1 MRKMLALAVAAT
13 SWASCAPAAEQD
25 AGFYAG
31 LALGQTR
38 LTDWCNS
45 APGVTISA
53 CEDSDTGWKLLGG
66 YRFNRYLA
74 IEATYVDWGKVSGTA
89 NGISVSAEQ
98 TSWGAGVVGSLPIN
112 AQFSIFGKAGF
123 LKTEQE
129 IRRPGATFTRDDDEF
144 NYGLGVKYAF
154 APRWAA
160 RAEWERTDQLKVEMI
175 SIGAEFRF

>member
-53 CEDSDTGWKLLGG
+53 CEDSDTG
-66 YRFNRYLA
+66 
-74 IEATYVDWGKVSGTA
+74 
-89 NGISVSAEQ
+89 
-98 TSWGAGVVGSLPIN
+98 
-112 AQFSIFGKAGF
+112 
-123 LKTEQE
+123 
-129 IRRPGATFTRDDDEF
+129 
-144 NYGLGVKYAF
+144 
-154 APRWAA
+154 
-160 RAEWERTDQLKVEMI
+160 RAEIMRSGSTLIGGPDAGLK
-175 SIGAEFRF
+175 ALPRFCP